1 MRKKYNKLYHDNNNY
16 EEKMKYF
23 QQLMTELEIDI
34 ESTLQKNKILKI
46 EQDQL
51 HKILIEKDKQIFNEE
66 KQVKELLSSNINNF
80 THEDYLKHK
89 KE

>member
-1 MRKKYNKLYHDNNNY
+1 
-16 EEKMKYF
+16 
-23 QQLMTELEIDI
+23 MTELEIDI

>member
-1 MRKKYNKLYHDNNNY
+1 
-16 EEKMKYF
+16 
-23 QQLMTELEIDI
+23 MTELEIDI
-34 ESTLQKNKILKI
+34 ESTLQKNKLLKI